1 MCHTYR
7 TRRRPWSVPA
17 RPALP
22 ARARADTGLVRD
34 GMTAAAD
41 AVGQVDEWHG
51 RYVQALRDLYDQHKD
66 KYDRDRVRD
75 LQILG

>member
-1 MCHTYR
+1 
-7 TRRRPWSVPA
+7 
-17 RPALP
+17 
-22 ARARADTGLVRD
+22 
-34 GMTAAAD
+34 MTAAAD